1 MPDTA
6 PHIHPAP
13 RSLAVSTSL
22 LRLSGGQR
30 IAIAAGMAALL
41 WVAVV
46 WAIG

>member
-1 MPDTA
+1 MPDTT
-6 PHIHPAP
+6 PHTHPAP

-41 WVAVV
+41 WVAVF

>member
-6 PHIHPAP
+6 PHSHPAL
-13 RSLAVSTSL
+13 RSPVISASL

-30 IAIAAGMAALL
+30 IAIAAGMASLL
-41 WVAVV
+41 WAAVF